1 MGEQAEAEFA
11 ERLRE
16 NNAKAAAKA
25 AKEAKR
31 NATDEATRRR
41 RTQLA
46 IDRNIRFRTIP
57 KRKADVEDLAYL
69 LHLPL
74 DGTVATLTAAIK
86 SHLQETP
93 LLKTDSRFAGLY
105 GLPVPPISL
114 PDLNL
119 AATPTRSDAAP
130 VPATTEDDNGVGD
143 CAESDSTEN
152 TDGEEDG
159 TEDDAEDGW
168 GMDVVDAVV
177 PNGRNATDEA
187 AHCRRTQ
194 LALDMNVRFRTIPK
208 RKADVEDL
216 AYLLHL
222 PLKGTIATLTA
233 TIKAH
238 LQETPLLKTDPRF
251 AGLYHLPVP
260 AISLPDFDL
269 AATPT
274 RFDAAPVLATTEDD
288 NGVGGCTESDSTE
301 NTDREEDSAEEDDE
315 DGWGMDVDDAIAP
328 NDNISKSSQL
338 CSPAPTNVTRLAP
351 LSLPLHPANIN
362 RPPTAISSPHA
373 LTSAGFQSLA
383 SQFAGTTF
391 AKPKHQVQPTY
402 GGRFPPG
409 LQ

>member
-1 MGEQAEAEFA
+1 
-11 ERLRE
+11 

-119 AATPTRSDAAP
+119 AATPTRSNAAP

-168 GMDVVDAVV
+168 GMDI
-177 PNGRNATDEA
+177 
-187 AHCRRTQ
+187 

-233 TIKAH
+233 AIKAH
-238 LQETPLLKTDPRF
+238 LQETPLLKTDPQF

-288 NGVGGCTESDSTE
+288 NGVGGCTESDSME

-315 DGWGMDVDDAIAP
+315 DGWGMDVDDTIAP
-328 NDNISKSSQL
+328 DDNISKSSQL

-362 RPPTAISSPHA
+362 RPPTAISSTHA

-383 SQFAGTTF
+383 SQFAGATF
-391 AKPKHQVQPTY
+391 AKPKHQVQPTTRWHAAVQPALNDENVPPAPRHHMITVLY
-402 GGRFPPG
+402 PTSGRHNDTEPH
-409 LQ
+409 LKTSY